1 MLKLHWAATSSSVE
15 GVWWVKLAE
24 VIDINDLVPIQRLI
38 RFQLRWHPLEVCH
51 LLGHHSVLLLVRV
64 SYRFVELIAEH
75 IEDLNVGPDD
85 IQLFDTLLLWK
96 LYVFSRL
103 NFTTLRNFV
112 PNEVHLLLCSA
123 CIVCVF
129 QSDFLPEILDRHL
142 DDAVL
147 ARLLQQL
154 FCLVLVTDHKFCF
167 LTFDLL

>member
-24 VIDINDLVPIQRLI
+24 VPNINDLVPIQRLI

-51 LLGHHSVLLLVRV
+51 LLGHSVLLLVRF
-64 SYRFVELIAEH
+64 SNRFVELIAEH
-75 IEDLNVGPDD
+75 IEALNVGPDD
-85 IQLFDTLLLWK
+85 IQLFDTLLLRK
-96 LYVFSRL
+96 HDVFSRL
-103 NFTTLRNFV
+103 TFNTLRNFV

-123 CIVCVF
+123 CIGCVL
-129 QSDFLPEILDRHL
+129 QSDFLPEILDGHL

-147 ARLLQQL
+147 ACLLQQL

-167 LTFDLL
+167 LTLDRL